1 MLFNLVC
8 KGSSSW
14 EQTTHKELTKL
25 DKFLIAVFKRYGW
38 QHINDGPNRTIPLIS
53 Q

>member
-14 EQTTHKELTKL
+14 EQIAHKELTKL
-25 DKFLIAVFKRYGW
+25 DKSPTVVFKRYGQ
-38 QHINDGPNRTIPLIS
+38 QHIND
-53 Q
+53 